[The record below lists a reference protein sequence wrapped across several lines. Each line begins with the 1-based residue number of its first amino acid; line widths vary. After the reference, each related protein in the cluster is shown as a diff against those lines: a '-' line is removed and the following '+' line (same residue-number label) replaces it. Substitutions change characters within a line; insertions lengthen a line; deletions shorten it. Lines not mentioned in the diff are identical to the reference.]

1 MAKGWDRAWVVAAV
15 VGALSLAVL
24 GAWVIRGSTG
34 LADNGDWDR
43 YTCPVGLSGQ
53 VRFDDVPEEL
63 VATKPCLAFDYRSSF
78 VPFLA
83 AAKAVDTAL
92 SGGLHLSHLAAFWV
106 VVTSLGWAW
115 LGFELARVLRRWWHA
130 LVVTAAMV
138 VVAADPAF
146 SAYFGSAYGEA
157 LVIALL
163 PALAAGVV
171 RLCRTE
177 RFDLRASIVTG
188 FVVTVLTAAKPSM
201 ALTAVIVVGVVAT
214 ARRTEVTIRG
224 LGPVVLAT
232 VALTLFSLVGIADP
246 EFSSW
251 NTYNLAFT
259 VVTPESGDAHAAL
272 RDMGLDEQQA
282 GRLERFVGVP
292 FGPEVTDAEDD
303 PALQAFEA
311 NGKGPVLKALA
322 KRPVVWVRMLDE
334 GASTLD
340 DLHLDYLANHHRLPG
355 DPAGPVLSSAPRP
368 ADLVLA
374 PVSAVRWAIPLVWLA
389 PVVWWGR
396 RLVRGPRTPDAPES
410 ADAHDGT
417 DPGRS
422 RSSTAVA
429 ALVVAAVAFAATQTV
444 LALGDGYYELAK
456 HLSVAGY
463 ATALVV
469 TGLAVAGLIQLGERL
484 PGERRSVGNS

>member
-1 MAKGWDRAWVVAAV
+1 MEQRWDRAWVVAVAV
-15 VGALSLAVL
+15 GVVSLAVL
-24 GAWVIRGSTG
+24 GAWVVRGSTG

-53 VRFDDVPEEL
+53 VRFDDVPDEL
-63 VATKPCLAFDYRSSF
+63 VETKPCLAFDYRSSF

-83 AAKAVDTAL
+83 AAKAVDTGL
-92 SGGLHLSHLAAFWV
+92 SGGLHLSHLAGFWV

-130 LVVTAAMV
+130 LLVAGTMT

-157 LVIALL
+157 LIIGLL

-171 RLCRTE
+171 RLCRTD
-177 RFDLRASIVTG
+177 RFDLPAALVTG
-188 FVVTVLTAAKPSM
+188 AVVVALTAAKPSM
-201 ALTAVIVVGVVAT
+201 ALTAATVVGVVAV
-214 ARRTEVTIRG
+214 ARRTEVTIRI
-224 LGPVVLAT
+224 LGPVVVAT

-272 RDMGLDEQQA
+272 RDMGLDDQQA
-282 GRLERFVGVP
+282 DQLERFVGVP
-292 FGPEVTDAEDD
+292 FGPEVTEAEDD

-311 NGKGPVLKALA
+311 NGKGPVLKALVT
-322 KRPVVWVRMLDE
+322 RPGVWVRMLDE
-334 GASTLD
+334 GTSTLD
-340 DLHLDYLANHHRLPG
+340 DLHLDYLANHHRQPG
-355 DPAGPVLSSAPRP
+355 DPAGPVLSSAPHP
-368 ADLVLA
+368 ADVVLA
-374 PVSAVRWAIPLVWLA
+374 PVSTVRWAIPLLWLA
-389 PVVWWGR
+389 PILWWGR
-396 RLVRGPRTPDAPES
+396 HLIRSPRP
-410 ADAHDGT
+410 ADA
-417 DPGRS
+417 DPNAETSGS
-422 RSSTAVA
+422 RSPTALA
-429 ALVVAAVAFAATQTV
+429 GLIVAAVVFAATQTV

-456 HLSVAGY
+456 HLTVAGY

-469 TGLAVAGLIQLGERL
+469 AGLAVGGGIELAERIADR
-484 PGERRSVGNS
+484 RRSVGDS